1 MAVRMTKPWLPLS
14 SETVDKL
21 GGYLG
26 IYEIQSPDG
35 DTVYIGSAGGHSLFG
50 LRGELARELKAR
62 GEGHR
67 FRCEVNMQ
75 YTSRMQELLM
85 VHVADHGELP
95 RDNRGMRLPLG
106 RLSPA

>member
-1 MAVRMTKPWLPLS
+1 MAVRMTKAWLPLS
-14 SETVDKL
+14 SERVDKL

-26 IYEIQSPDG
+26 VYQIQSPEG

-62 GEGHR
+62 GAGHR

-75 YTSRMQELLM
+75 YTSRAQELLM
-85 VHVADHGELP
+85 VHVADHGALP
-95 RDNRGMRLPLG
+95 RDNRDMRLPLG
-106 RLSPA
+106 RLHPA